1 VFLWRKPDQAT
12 LERLLAA
19 NVEGSFSYSA
29 VAATRDD
36 APPGYSVDHNRI
48 LIGRGRKQFNAAR
61 AAIDEWKMF
70 DLDWINLLPQ
80 RPSVQVGTAVAVVV
94 HHLGF
99 WSVNISRIVY
109 TIDGKSRY
117 GFAYG
122 TSLCHSEEGE
132 ERFLVEHDPTT
143 DEVWYDLYAFSRP
156 KHRLARIGY
165 PIARH
170 LQKRFARESLAA
182 MKRAVT
188 DEDTRCEL
196 CRS

>member
-1 VFLWRKPDQAT
+1 VFYWRKPNCT
-12 LERLLAA
+12 NLERLLTTHQT
-19 NVEGSFSYSA
+19 SPFSYSA
-29 VAATRDD
+29 VGNTEGK
-36 APPGYSVDHNRI
+36 APTGYRVDHNRI
-48 LIGRGRKQFNAAR
+48 LIGHGLDQFEAAK

-70 DLDWINLLPQ
+70 DLNWIELFPK
-80 RPSVQVGTAVAVVV
+80 RPSVQLETSVAVVV
-94 HHLGF
+94 RHLGF

-109 TIDGKSRY
+109 VVNEETRY

-132 ERFLVEHDPTT
+132 ERFLVEYDKAT
-143 DEVWYDLYAFSRP
+143 DEVWYDLYAFSKPRHP
-156 KHRLARIGY
+156 LALIGY

-188 DEDTRCEL
+188 R
-196 CRS
+196 

>member
-1 VFLWRKPDQAT
+1 MFLWRKPDQAT

-19 NVEGSFSYSA
+19 NLEGSFSYSA
-29 VAATRDD
+29 VEATRED
-36 APPGYSVDHNRI
+36 APAGYTVDHNRI
-48 LIGRGRKQFNAAR
+48 LIGRGREQFNAAK
-61 AAIDEWKMF
+61 AAIDQWKMF
-70 DLDWINLLPQ
+70 DLDWIELCPQ
-80 RPSVQVGTAVAVVV
+80 RPSVHVGTAVAVVV
-94 HHLGF
+94 LHLGF

-109 TIDGKSRY
+109 AIDDKSRY

-132 ERFLVEHDPTT
+132 ERFSVEHDPRT
-143 DEVWYDLYAFSRP
+143 DEVWYDLYAFSKP
-156 KHRLARIGY
+156 KHPLARIGF

-188 DEDTRCEL
+188 
-196 CRS
+196 